1 MNNTI
6 IPIFFACDDNYAPFL
21 MVTIKSII
29 ENSNNHDI
37 YKIYVLNTGIATDHI
52 ELIKKYEKENLKIN
66 FVDVTS
72 KIQEISKEL
81 DDVRDYYTK
90 AIFYRLF
97 IASLFPQYDKAIYL
111 DCDIVVLNDI
121 ANFFKIELDNN
132 ILGVVVDD
140 VVANNDDFKV
150 YTKETVGVEANKYF
164 NSGVLLMNLEQ
175 YRKHN
180 IENIF
185 VEITKQYNFPSVA
198 PDQDFLNFMCYGKV
212 KYLSKSWNRMPIEDG
227 YDGELNLIHY
237 NMFMKPWRY
246 NIMYEEYFWKYAE
259 MTEFFEL
266 LKDMKNNYSDDNRQ
280 SDLKGVER
288 MVKQAYQ
295 IIDSKYN
302 LNSKLNRDELYGK
315 RS

>member
-52 ELIKKYEKENLKIN
+52 ELIKKYEKENLTIN
-66 FVDVTS
+66 FVDVTP

-97 IASLFPQYDKAIYL
+97 IASLFPKYDKAIYL

>member
-6 IPIFFACDDNYAPFL
+6 IPIFFACDDNYIPFL
-21 MVTIKSII
+21 MVTIRSII
-29 ENSNNHDI
+29 ENSNNSDI
-37 YKIYVLNTGIATDHI
+37 YRIYVLNTGIKKEHEDLIKGYEKSNVKI
-52 ELIKKYEKENLKIN
+52 EL
-66 FVDVTS
+66 VDVTP

-121 ANFFKIELDNN
+121 ANFFKIELDNHL
-132 ILGVVVDD
+132 LGVVVDD

-150 YTKETVGVEANKYF
+150 YTKETVGVEACKYF

-175 YRKHN
+175 YRKYD

-185 VEITKQYNFPSVA
+185 VDITKKYNFPSVA

-212 KYLSKSWNRMPIEDG
+212 KYLDKSWNRMPIEDG
-227 YDGELNLIHY
+227 YNGDLNLIHY

-246 NIMYEEYFWKYAE
+246 DIMYEEYFWKYAE
-259 MTEFFEL
+259 MTEFYEF
-266 LKDMKNNYSDDNRQ
+266 LKNMKINYSEENRQ

-302 LNSKLNRDELYGK
+302 LNSKLNRDVLYGK
-315 RS
+315 RN